1 MKKRILALVA
11 SVVLVMSLVACGTV
25 TLESYYGN
33 ALAKKLLDA
42 QMEQQLE
49 EAGIKADHI
58 EGRATGWVLLEYKG
72 VVVHIF
78 LEESRNYYN
87 LERLWED
94 ASKIDEIFNSA
105 ITTSDTNVSVNEI
118 TVKKQLYDVIEN
130 NDGKTDNR

>member
-1 MKKRILALVA
+1 
-11 SVVLVMSLVACGTV
+11 MSLDIVKKIVKALDDKKGNDIQIIKIEELTIVADYFIICTANSNTHV
-25 TLESYYGN
+25 R
-33 ALAKKLLDA
+33 ALAD
-42 QMEQQLE
+42 EVEYQLE

-94 ASKIDEIFNSA
+94 AAKIDISQFL
-105 ITTSDTNVSVNEI
+105 D
-118 TVKKQLYDVIEN
+118 
-130 NDGKTDNR
+130 

>member
-1 MKKRILALVA
+1 
-11 SVVLVMSLVACGTV
+11 MSLDIVKKIVKALDDKKGNDIQIIKIEELTIVADYFIICTANSNTHV
-25 TLESYYGN
+25 R
-33 ALAKKLLDA
+33 ALAD
-42 QMEQQLE
+42 EVEYQLE

-94 ASKIDEIFNSA
+94 AAKID
-105 ITTSDTNVSVNEI
+105 VN
-118 TVKKQLYDVIEN
+118 QFLN
-130 NDGKTDNR
+130 

>member
-1 MKKRILALVA
+1 
-11 SVVLVMSLVACGTV
+11 MSLDIVKKIVKALDDKKGNDIQIIKIEELTIVADYFIICTANSNTHV
-25 TLESYYGN
+25 R
-33 ALAKKLLDA
+33 ALAD
-42 QMEQQLE
+42 EVEYQLE

-94 ASKIDEIFNSA
+94 AAKIDVDQFLS
-105 ITTSDTNVSVNEI
+105 
-118 TVKKQLYDVIEN
+118 
-130 NDGKTDNR
+130 